1 MITTWSLN
9 KTLSFQKIWL
19 YISYSCILIGII
31 SLYSITH
38 LTKYTKFPH
47 ILHLNITYEIGI
59 FFCLTPICTH
69 LKKSRYVFVSTLQKY
84 AKKRRQTYHLQRTM
98 FSVVSWESPFIIC
111 TFHFSDHIVLSVHM
125 ICIIL
130 SKVNQFSFEF

>member
-1 MITTWSLN
+1 MTTWSLN
-9 KTLSFQKIWL
+9 KKLSIYAYAFLTIVLGTTNL
-19 YISYSCILIGII
+19 YQ
-31 SLYSITH
+31 ITH
-38 LTKYTKFPH
+38 LIRYIKFLK
-47 ILHLNITYEIGI
+47 ILHLNMTYEIGI
-59 FFCLTPICTH
+59 FFCLNSICTH
-69 LKKSRYVFVSTLQKY
+69 LQKSRYVFVLKLQKY

-98 FSVVSWESPFIIC
+98 FLVVSWESSPFIIC

>member
-9 KTLSFQKIWL
+9 KTLGIYACLAIGRISFYW
-19 YISYSCILIGII
+19 
-31 SLYSITH
+31 ITH
-38 LTKYTKFPH
+38 LIRYIRFLK

-59 FFCLTPICTH
+59 FFCLNPICTH
-69 LKKSRYVFVSTLQKY
+69 LQKSRYVFVLNLQKY

-111 TFHFSDHIVLSVHM
+111 TFHLSDHIVLSVHM